1 MTVPEGPGPH
11 RRADEPSV
19 VPVLE
24 VGGSH
29 VTAAVVDLDRARIA
43 DGTRRRLPLAPG
55 IGPEDFLATLA
66 EAANGVLAV
75 GALGTRTDGGVRTDG
90 GAYPPR
96 GARPDRGAY
105 PDQGT
110 HPARGVRVDRGAY
123 PDQGTHPARGARADR
138 GTHPARGART
148 DRGTHSALGG
158 HPAVGAHAALG
169 TWGIA
174 VPGPFDYARGIARY
188 HGVGKFASLDGLAVG
203 DLLTPRLNPRPAGLR
218 FLNDASAFALG
229 ARLTAHPG
237 SRRLVAITLGTG
249 VGSAFLD
256 RGTIVEDDPR
266 VPPEGRVDLLTV
278 DGRPLEDTV
287 STRAM
292 TAQYTDR
299 TGRPVDGLRELTARA
314 AADDATARDI
324 ITSALHALGGAL
336 APWLTAFEA
345 DTVVFGGSITAAW
358 TLIGPPLTAGLSHHT
373 PSLARLTLS
382 ARADG
387 EDQALLGAAA
397 FAARGA

>member
-29 VTAAVVDLDRARIA
+29 VTAAAVDLDRARIA
-43 DGTRRRLPLAPG
+43 DGTRRRLPLTPG

-90 GAYPPR
+90 GAYPVRGARPDRGAFPDRGVRADRGAFPVR

-105 PDQGT
+105 PDRGT
-110 HPARGVRVDRGAY
+110 HPDQGAY
-123 PDQGTHPARGARADR
+123 PDRGA
-138 GTHPARGART
+138 
-148 DRGTHSALGG
+148 HSALGG
-158 HPAVGAHAALG
+158 YPAVGAHAALG

-203 DLLTPRLNPRPAGLR
+203 DLLTPRLNPRPARLR

-358 TLIGPPLTAGLSHHT
+358 PLIGPPLTAGLSHHT

>member
-29 VTAAVVDLDRARIA
+29 VTAAAVDLDRARIA
-43 DGTRRRLPLAPG
+43 DGTRRRLPLTPG

-96 GARPDRGAY
+96 GVRTDRGAHPVRGVRTDRGAY
-105 PDQGT
+105 PD
-110 HPARGVRVDRGAY
+110 RGA
-123 PDQGTHPARGARADR
+123 
-138 GTHPARGART
+138 
-148 DRGTHSALGG
+148 HSALGR

-203 DLLTPRLNPRPAGLR
+203 DLLTPRLNPRPARLR

-237 SRRLVAITLGTG
+237 SRRLVAVTLGTG

-292 TAQYTDR
+292 TAHYTDR
-299 TGRPVDGLRELTARA
+299 TGRPVDGLRKLTARA

-358 TLIGPPLTAGLSHHT
+358 PLIGPPLTAGLSHHT

>member
-29 VTAAVVDLDRARIA
+29 VTAAAVDLDRARIA

-75 GALGTRTDGGVRTDG
+75 GALGTRTDGGVRADG

-110 HPARGVRVDRGAY
+110 HPARGTHPDQGAY
-123 PDQGTHPARGARADR
+123 PDRGA
-138 GTHPARGART
+138 
-148 DRGTHSALGG
+148 HSALGG
-158 HPAVGAHAALG
+158 YPAVGAHAALG

-203 DLLTPRLNPRPAGLR
+203 DLLTLRLNPRPARLR

-292 TAQYTDR
+292 TAHYMDR

-358 TLIGPPLTAGLSHHT
+358 PLIGPPLTAGLSHHT

>member
-1 MTVPEGPGPH
+1 MMPLTSISSMTDSGGPVPLP
-11 RRADEPSV
+11 V

-29 VTAAVVDLDRARIA
+29 VTAAAVDLDRARIA
-43 DGTRRRLPLAPG
+43 EGTRHRLPLTSA
-55 IGPEDFLATLA
+55 IEPEDFLAALA
-66 EAANGVLAV
+66 EAANGVLSTT
-75 GALGTRTDGGVRTDG
+75 AL
-90 GAYPPR
+90 
-96 GARPDRGAY
+96 
-105 PDQGT
+105 
-110 HPARGVRVDRGAY
+110 
-123 PDQGTHPARGARADR
+123 GARA
-138 GTHPARGART
+138 
-148 DRGTHSALGG
+148 
-158 HPAVGAHAALG
+158 VGG

-188 HGVGKFASLDGLAVG
+188 QGVGKFASMDGLALG
-203 DLLTPRLNPRPAGLR
+203 RLLTTRLSCRPDRLR

-229 ARLTAHPG
+229 SWHTAQA
-237 SRRLVAITLGTG
+237 SRRLVAVTLGTG

-292 TAQYTDR
+292 TAHYTNR
-299 TGRPVDGLRELTARA
+299 TGRPVDGLRELTAL
-314 AADDATARDI
+314 AADDVIARDV
-324 ITSALHALGGAL
+324 ITSALRALGGAL

-345 DTVVFGGSITAAW
+345 DTVAFGGSITAAW
-358 TLIGPPLTAGLSHHT
+358 PLIGPPLTAGLTQHN
-373 PSLARLTLS
+373 PRLQRLALS
-382 ARADG
+382 VHDDG
-387 EDQALLGAAA
+387 EDKALLGAAM

>member
-29 VTAAVVDLDRARIA
+29 VTAAAVDLDRARIA
-43 DGTRRRLPLAPG
+43 DGTRRRLPLTPG

-75 GALGTRTDGGVRTDG
+75 GALGARTDGGVRTDG

-105 PDQGT
+105 PDQGAY
-110 HPARGVRVDRGAY
+110 PDRGTH
-123 PDQGTHPARGARADR
+123 PDQGTHPDRGA
-138 GTHPARGART
+138 HP
-148 DRGTHSALGG
+148 SLGG
-158 HPAVGAHAALG
+158 YPAVGAHAALG

-203 DLLTPRLNPRPAGLR
+203 DLLAPRLNPRPTRLR

-299 TGRPVDGLRELTARA
+299 TGCPVDGLRELTARA

-358 TLIGPPLTAGLSHHT
+358 PLIGPPLTAGLSHHT

-397 FAARGA
+397 FAARSA

>member
-1 MTVPEGPGPH
+1 MPH

-29 VTAAVVDLDRARIA
+29 VTAAAVDLDRARIV

-55 IGPEDFLATLA
+55 LGPEDFLTALA
-66 EAANGVLAV
+66 ETANGVLSGLAASSV
-75 GALGTRTDGGVRTDG
+75 SPASSATALGAHGVR
-90 GAYPPR
+90 
-96 GARPDRGAY
+96 
-105 PDQGT
+105 
-110 HPARGVRVDRGAY
+110 
-123 PDQGTHPARGARADR
+123 
-138 GTHPARGART
+138 
-148 DRGTHSALGG
+148 
-158 HPAVGAHAALG
+158 G

-188 HGVGKFASLDGLAVG
+188 HGVGKFAALDGLAVG
-203 DLLTPRLNPRPAGLR
+203 DLLTPRLNPRPARLR

-229 ARLTAHPG
+229 ARHTAHAE
-237 SRRLVAITLGTG
+237 SRRLVAVTLGTG

-256 RGTIVEDDPR
+256 RGAIVENDPR

-292 TAQYTDR
+292 TAHYTDR
-299 TGRPVDGLRELTARA
+299 TGRPVDGLRELTALA
-314 AADDATARDI
+314 AVDDITARDV
-324 ITSALHALGGAL
+324 ITSALRALGAAL

-358 TLIGPPLTAGLSHHT
+358 PLIGPPLTAGLTHHD
-373 PSLARLTLS
+373 PRLARLTLS
-382 ARADG
+382 VHADG
-387 EDQALLGAAA
+387 EDQALLGAAV

>member
-1 MTVPEGPGPH
+1 MPVSEGPGPH

-29 VTAAVVDLDRARIA
+29 VTAAAVDLDRARIA
-43 DGTRRRLPLAPG
+43 DGTRRRLPLTPG

-90 GAYPPR
+90 GAFPARGARADRGTHPDRGVRTDRGTYPPR

-110 HPARGVRVDRGAY
+110 HPDRGA
-123 PDQGTHPARGARADR
+123 
-138 GTHPARGART
+138 
-148 DRGTHSALGG
+148 HSALGG
-158 HPAVGAHAALG
+158 YPAVGAHAAFG

-358 TLIGPPLTAGLSHHT
+358 PLIGPPLTAGLSHHT

>member
-29 VTAAVVDLDRARIA
+29 VTAAAVDLDRARIA
-43 DGTRRRLPLAPG
+43 DGTRRRLPLTPG

-75 GALGTRTDGGVRTDG
+75 GALGARTDGGVRTDG
-90 GAYPPR
+90 GARTDRGTYPPR
-96 GARPDRGAY
+96 GARPDRGTY
-105 PDQGT
+105 PARGVRTDQGT
-110 HPARGVRVDRGAY
+110 HPDRGA
-123 PDQGTHPARGARADR
+123 HP
-138 GTHPARGART
+138 
-148 DRGTHSALGG
+148 ALGG
-158 HPAVGAHAALG
+158 YPAVGAHAALG

-203 DLLTPRLNPRPAGLR
+203 DLLTPRLNPRPTRLR

-256 RGTIVEDDPR
+256 RGAIVEDDPR

-299 TGRPVDGLRELTARA
+299 TGRPVDGLRELTACA

-358 TLIGPPLTAGLSHHT
+358 PLIGPPLTASLSHHT

>member
-29 VTAAVVDLDRARIA
+29 VTAAAVDLDRARIA

-75 GALGTRTDGGVRTDG
+75 GALGACTDGGVRTDG
-90 GAYPPR
+90 GAHPVR
-96 GARPDRGAY
+96 GVRTDRGAY
-105 PDQGT
+105 PDQG
-110 HPARGVRVDRGAY
+110 AY
-123 PDQGTHPARGARADR
+123 PARGA
-138 GTHPARGART
+138 HP
-148 DRGTHSALGG
+148 SLGG

-203 DLLTPRLNPRPAGLR
+203 DLLTPRLNPRPTRLR

-229 ARLTAHPG
+229 VRLTAHPG

-358 TLIGPPLTAGLSHHT
+358 PLIGPPLTAGLSHHT

>member
-1 MTVPEGPGPH
+1 M
-11 RRADEPSV
+11 
-19 VPVLE
+19 PVLE

-29 VTAAVVDLDRARIA
+29 VTAAAVDLDRARIA
-43 DGTRRRLPLAPG
+43 DGTRRRLPLTPG

-75 GALGTRTDGGVRTDG
+75 GALGARTDGGVRTDG

-105 PDQGT
+105 PDQGAY
-110 HPARGVRVDRGAY
+110 PDRGTH
-123 PDQGTHPARGARADR
+123 PDQGTHPDRGA
-138 GTHPARGART
+138 HP
-148 DRGTHSALGG
+148 SLGG
-158 HPAVGAHAALG
+158 YPAVGAHAALG

-203 DLLTPRLNPRPAGLR
+203 DLLAPRLNPRPTRLR

-299 TGRPVDGLRELTARA
+299 TGCPVDGLRELTARA

-358 TLIGPPLTAGLSHHT
+358 PLIGPPLTAGLSHHT

-397 FAARGA
+397 FAARSA

>member
-29 VTAAVVDLDRARIA
+29 VTAAAVDLDRARIA
-43 DGTRRRLPLAPG
+43 DGTRRRLPLRPG

-75 GALGTRTDGGVRTDG
+75 GALGACTDGGVRTDG
-90 GAYPPR
+90 GAFPAR
-96 GARPDRGAY
+96 GARPDRGAF

-110 HPARGVRVDRGAY
+110 HPDHGAPADRGAHPDRGARADQGAY
-123 PDQGTHPARGARADR
+123 PDQGMYPDRGA
-138 GTHPARGART
+138 HP
-148 DRGTHSALGG
+148 SLGG

-203 DLLTPRLNPRPAGLR
+203 DLLTPRLNPRPTRLR

-292 TAQYTDR
+292 TAHYMDR

-358 TLIGPPLTAGLSHHT
+358 PLIGSPLTAGLSHHT

>member
-1 MTVPEGPGPH
+1 MTSMSPLADSAGPVPLP
-11 RRADEPSV
+11 V

-29 VTAAVVDLDRARIA
+29 VTAAAVDLDRATIA
-43 DGTRRRLPLAPG
+43 DGTRRRLPLTSG
-55 IGPEDFLATLA
+55 IGPEDFLAALA
-66 EAANGVLAV
+66 EAANGVLSAT
-75 GALGTRTDGGVRTDG
+75 AL
-90 GAYPPR
+90 
-96 GARPDRGAY
+96 
-105 PDQGT
+105 
-110 HPARGVRVDRGAY
+110 
-123 PDQGTHPARGARADR
+123 GARA
-138 GTHPARGART
+138 
-148 DRGTHSALGG
+148 
-158 HPAVGAHAALG
+158 VGG

-188 HGVGKFASLDGLAVG
+188 QGVGKFASLDGLAVG
-203 DLLTPRLNPRPAGLR
+203 GLLTPRLSRRPDRLR

-229 ARLTAHPG
+229 AWHAAHTG
-237 SRRLVAITLGTG
+237 SRRLVAVTLGTG

-292 TAQYTDR
+292 TTHYTNR
-299 TGRPVDGLRELTARA
+299 TGRPVDGLRELTALA
-314 AADDATARDI
+314 AVDVIARDV
-324 ITSALHALGGAL
+324 ITSALRALGGAL

-345 DTVVFGGSITAAW
+345 DTVALGGSITAAW
-358 TLIGPPLTAGLSHHT
+358 PLIGPPLAAGLTQDS
-373 PSLARLTLS
+373 PRLQRLALS
-382 ARADG
+382 VHDDG
-387 EDQALLGAAA
+387 EDKALLGAAV

>member
-43 DGTRRRLPLAPG
+43 DGTRRRLPLTPG

-90 GAYPPR
+90 GAHPDRGVRADQGTHPARGVRTDRGTYPPR

-105 PDQGT
+105 PD
-110 HPARGVRVDRGAY
+110 RGGR
-123 PDQGTHPARGARADR
+123 P
-138 GTHPARGART
+138 
-148 DRGTHSALGG
+148 ALGG
-158 HPAVGAHAALG
+158 YPAVGAHAALG

-203 DLLTPRLNPRPAGLR
+203 DLLTPRLNPRPTRLR

-292 TAQYTDR
+292 TAQYTER

-358 TLIGPPLTAGLSHHT
+358 PLIGPPLTAGLSHHT

-397 FAARGA
+397 FAARSA